1 MNGIYGKSIL
11 NNSEIKA
18 FFNLEEENIIILDKY
33 TNLSNK
39 EKIEIKSLKRG
50 ECIMFVAKE
59 HILTKVEVDD
69 FEKEIIGGD

>member
-1 MNGIYGKSIL
+1 M
-11 NNSEIKA
+11 
-18 FFNLEEENIIILDKY
+18 ILDKY

-59 HILTKVEVDD
+59 HILTKVEVED